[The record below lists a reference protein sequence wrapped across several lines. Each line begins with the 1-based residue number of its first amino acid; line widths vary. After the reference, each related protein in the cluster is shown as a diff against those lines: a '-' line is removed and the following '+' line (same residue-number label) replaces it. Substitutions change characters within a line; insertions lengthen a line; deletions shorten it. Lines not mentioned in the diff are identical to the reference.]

1 MSTFYP
7 LKIPSDVF
15 TLLNEA
21 ILLFN
26 KTVTL
31 VYPEKKEKCPNCF
44 QNTIGGRGVNFY
56 KTGGPIPFRRGS
68 LCPYCGGDGFKYTES
83 KETVQMRVYYNR
95 KEFVDIGL
103 QVDIP
108 QGTIQTVCYMD
119 DYEKIAKAKE
129 ILVDV
134 GKHNQLRYKRSTE
147 PFVQGF
153 KQNPTQYMVI
163 FWERV

>member
-1 MSTFYP
+1 MA
-7 LKIPSDVF
+7 LKIPADVF
-15 TLLNEA
+15 KLLNEA

-31 VYPEKKEKCPNCF
+31 VYPEKKDKCPNCL
-44 QNTIGGRGVNFY
+44 QNTIGGRSVNFY
-56 KTGGPIPFRRGS
+56 KDGGPIPFQRGS
-68 LCPYCGGDGFKYTES
+68 LCPYCGGEGFKYTES
-83 KETVQMRVYYNR
+83 TEAVEMRVYYSR
-95 KEFVDIGL
+95 KEFVDVGF
-103 QVDIP
+103 QGDIP
-108 QGTIQTVCYMD
+108 DQAIQTVCYMD
-119 DYEKIAKAKE
+119 DYEKITKAKE

-134 GKHNQLRYKRSTE
+134 GKYNKTRFKRINE

>member
-1 MSTFYP
+1 MALS
-7 LKIPSDVF
+7 IPPDVF
-15 TLLNEA
+15 ALLNEA

-31 VYPEKKEKCPNCF
+31 VYPEKRQKCPNCY
-44 QNTIGGRGVNFY
+44 QNTIGGRAVNFY
-56 KTGGPIPFRRGS
+56 KRLGPIPFPRGA
-68 LCPYCGGDGFKYTES
+68 LCPYCGGSGFKELEVEES
-83 KETVQMRVYYNR
+83 IQMRVYYNR
-95 KEFVDIGL
+95 RDFVNVGF

-108 QGTIQTVCYMD
+108 DQAVQTVCYMD
-119 DYEKIAKAKE
+119 DYEKIMKAKE
-129 ILVDV
+129 LLIDV
-134 GKHNQLRYKRSTE
+134 GKYNQLRCKRITE